1 MSQLNHSIHSYILFV
16 RFITV
21 DFSTMS
27 WKWERHHSDEKTGV
41 SHTVD
46 SEGKKSTF
54 ALKTNIY
61 TLKNSF
67 ELLTSLIV
75 RR

>member
-21 DFSTMS
+21 DFSTIFQ
-27 WKWERHHSDEKTGV
+27 KWERHHSDEKTNV

-46 SEGKKSTF
+46 SEGK
-54 ALKTNIY
+54 
-61 TLKNSF
+61 
-67 ELLTSLIV
+67 LLPLH
-75 RR
+75 

>member
-21 DFSTMS
+21 DFYTMS

-46 SEGKKSTF
+46 SEGKK
-54 ALKTNIY
+54 IY
-61 TLKNSF
+61 LCIKHKYLYVEKF
-67 ELLTSLIV
+67 I
-75 RR
+75 